1 MKSLTLFTPLVLA
14 AALAISPAHATP
26 FTYAS
31 AGLASPEHYIDF
43 AGLANGT
50 IIGSTYATQG
60 ITVSGLQATSNY
72 GSEFVGSTAPAA
84 VNFNPVTNPF
94 EFDFTNAVKDLSFY
108 LVTDGYGA
116 TVTSY
121 DGATPVESLSIGA
134 YFGGGDDFFGFTDTD
149 ITRVVFD
156 VGGDHLALIDNVAFS
171 AVPEPTSLALLGAG
185 LVGLG
190 ALRRK
195 RAQ

>member
-1 MKSLTLFTPLVLA
+1 MKSLTLFAPLVMA

-31 AGLASPEHYIDF
+31 AGLASPEHHIDF

-50 IIGSTYATQG
+50 TIGRTYAAQG
-60 ITVSGLQATSNY
+60 ITVSGLQATNVY

-84 VNFNPVTNPF
+84 VNFDPVTNPF
-94 EFDFTNAVKDLSFY
+94 EFDFSKAVKDLSFY
-108 LVTDGYGA
+108 VVTDGYGA
-116 TVTSY
+116 TATSY
-121 DGATPVESLSIGA
+121 NGATPVESLSIGA
-134 YFGGGDDFFGFTDTD
+134 YGDGGDDFFGFIDTD

-156 VGGDHLALIDNVAFS
+156 VSGDHLALIDNVAFN
-171 AVPEPTSLALLGAG
+171 AVPEPASFALLGAG